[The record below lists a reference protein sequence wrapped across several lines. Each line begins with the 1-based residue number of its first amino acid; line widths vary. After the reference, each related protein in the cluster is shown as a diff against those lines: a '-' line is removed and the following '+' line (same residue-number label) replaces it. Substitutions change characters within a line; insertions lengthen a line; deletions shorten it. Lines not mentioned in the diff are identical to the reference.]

1 MKKFAVFSI
10 ILGFMSSAVL
20 AGDAA
25 KGQQAAAACAACHG
39 SDGNTPIAPDYPKLA
54 GQRANYTEKQLHD
67 FKSGARDNAV
77 MAGQVAALSDEQM
90 EDIAAFY
97 ASLEVQHA
105 AVPEKYI
112 ETGQALYRAGD
123 ATKGIPACAACHG
136 PKGNGLESAGFAAL
150 GGQNPQYTIA
160 QLKAFR
166 SGARANDSN
175 RMMRDVAANLTDAQ
189 IEALAYYL
197 VGLH

>member
-77 MAGQVAALSDEQM
+77 MAGQAAALSDEQI

-105 AVPEKYI
+105 AVPDKYI
-112 ETGQALYRAGD
+112 QTGQTLYRAGD
-123 ATKGIPACAACHG
+123 PAQGIPACTACHG

-150 GGQNPQYTIA
+150 GGQSPQYTIA

-166 SGARANDSN
+166 SGARANDAN
-175 RMMRDVAANLTDAQ
+175 RMMRDIAAKLSDEQ

>member
-77 MAGQVAALSDEQM
+77 MAGQVAALSDEQI

-105 AVPEKYI
+105 AVPDKYI
-112 ETGQALYRAGD
+112 ETGQTLYRAGD
-123 ATKGIPACAACHG
+123 PAQGIPACTACHG

-166 SGARANDSN
+166 SGARANDTN
-175 RMMRDVAANLTDAQ
+175 RMMRDIAAKLTDDQ